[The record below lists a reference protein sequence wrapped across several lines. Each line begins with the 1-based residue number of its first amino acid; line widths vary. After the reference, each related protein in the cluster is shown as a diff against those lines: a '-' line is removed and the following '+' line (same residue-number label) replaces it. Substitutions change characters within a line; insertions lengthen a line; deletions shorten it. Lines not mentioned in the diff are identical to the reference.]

1 MPRNGRHT
9 DKNDY
14 INRAVPQPQKP
25 AYAVLKWQPCWLQL
39 RREDVDWAALRI
51 THQRAVLVKSWDVH
65 LDRAKLPVS
74 FSLNAAAGL
83 TWQGGCHI
91 EYQEGFVESA

>member
-1 MPRNGRHT
+1 M
-9 DKNDY
+9 
-14 INRAVPQPQKP
+14 RA
-25 AYAVLKWQPCWLQL
+25 CLQL

-83 TWQGGCHI
+83 TWQGGCRIGIAHTWS
-91 EYQEGFVESA
+91 V

>member
-1 MPRNGRHT
+1 MAPH
-9 DKNDY
+9 
-14 INRAVPQPQKP
+14 PQRPSP
-25 AYAVLKWQPCWLQL
+25 ALSRLLSVKLMLAQL

-83 TWQGGCHI
+83 TWQGASWTAGASG
-91 EYQEGFVESA
+91 QVEQAFI